1 MDLQADL
8 FTEVTTREIVEL
20 EAEAHEP
27 MAAPCAWRDAANKPC
42 RRLANEP
49 VLMDGKQF
57 LYRGHPML
65 HCVLECYR
73 VATNTPTEIDDG
85 V

>member
-8 FTEVTTREIVEL
+8 FTEVTTREMVEL
-20 EAEAHEP
+20 DAEAREP

-42 RRLANEP
+42 RRLAHEP
-49 VLMDGKQF
+49 VLIEGRQF
-57 LYRGHPML
+57 LYRGRPL
-65 HCVLECYR
+65 VHCVPECFR
-73 VATNTPTEIDDG
+73 VVIDKPTEIDDG